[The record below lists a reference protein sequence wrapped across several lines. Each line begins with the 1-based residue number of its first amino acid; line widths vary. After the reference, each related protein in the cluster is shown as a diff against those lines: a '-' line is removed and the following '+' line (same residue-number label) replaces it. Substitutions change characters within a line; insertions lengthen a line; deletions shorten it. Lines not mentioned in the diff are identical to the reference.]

1 MENLLYSI
9 LAAVVGLGVLIVF
22 HEFGHFLLA
31 KLSGVGVLTFSVGFG
46 PKLWVK
52 KKGETEY
59 ALSAFPLGGYVKMVG
74 EDPEEEVKAVDLE
87 RSFAHKS
94 LLKRTAIVA
103 AGPGFNLLLAVFL
116 LMVVFLFYGV
126 PVLSNLVGAVEPDSP
141 AAQAGIQKGDRIVAV
156 DGQEVTAWDDL
167 SSAIKQSGGQPLALR
182 VQRSGEELA
191 MTVQPRK
198 REVKNIFGELKED
211 WMIGIGSQVSIE
223 KGDPGLAVS
232 KAFIQTYEYSKLT
245 LIGLYK
251 MITREV
257 SPRNLGGPILIAQMA
272 GQQAQEGIGSFLAF
286 LAVLSINLGV
296 LNLLP
301 VPVLDGGHLF
311 FFAVEAII
319 GRPVSLKYREKAQ
332 QVGIFLLLLLMIF
345 AFANDIFRLF
355 EKPVG
360 G

>member
-1 MENLLYSI
+1 MENLIYSI

-74 EDPEEEVKAVDLE
+74 EDPEEDVKAVDLE

-156 DGQEVTAWDDL
+156 DGQAVTAWDDL

-182 VQRSGEELA
+182 VQRSGEEVA

-211 WMIGIGSQVSIE
+211 WMIGIGSQVSME

>member
-94 LLKRTAIVA
+94 LLKRIAIVA

-126 PVLSNLVGAVEPDSP
+126 PVLSNLVGAVEPESP
-141 AAQAGIQKGDRIVAV
+141 AAQVGIQKGDRIIAV
-156 DGQEVTAWDDL
+156 DSQAVTAWDDL
-167 SSAIKQSGGQPLALR
+167 SSAIKQSGGKPLGLR
-182 VQRSGEELA
+182 IQRGDQEVA
-191 MTVQPRK
+191 MTVQPKK

-232 KAFIQTYEYSKLT
+232 RAFVQTYEYSKLT

-311 FFAVEAII
+311 FFAIEAII

-332 QVGIFLLLLLMIF
+332 QVGIFLLLMLMIF

>member
-1 MENLLYSI
+1 MENLIYSI

-156 DGQEVTAWDDL
+156 DGQAVTAWDDL

-182 VQRSGEELA
+182 VQRSGEEVA
-191 MTVQPRK
+191 MTVQPKK

-272 GQQAQEGIGSFLAF
+272 GQQAQEGIGSFF
-286 LAVLSINLGV
+286 GV
-296 LNLLP
+296 SRGLEHQSRCP
-301 VPVLDGGHLF
+301 QSVTGPG
-311 FFAVEAII
+311 A
-319 GRPVSLKYREKAQ
+319 
-332 QVGIFLLLLLMIF
+332 
-345 AFANDIFRLF
+345 
-355 EKPVG
+355 
-360 G
+360 